1 MMANTQSVT
10 HSGAARYLPG
20 GYGLASRKTILSQTD
35 VMILQ
40 LSKSV
45 KLLLAAP
52 AKPSPPQE
60 P

>member
-35 VMILQ
+35 V
-40 LSKSV
+40 
-45 KLLLAAP
+45 
-52 AKPSPPQE
+52 
-60 P
+60 